1 MKKYISTILAS
12 LAMVSCVDTVLLPD
26 DKTVDQDFWKTKSDV
41 NQMVQGAYKSML
53 STDVMSRL
61 IVWGD
66 FRSDELNL
74 VSSITGSIPTALT
87 EIDAVNMQTTN
98 TFATWGGLYSVI
110 NNCNI
115 VLDKSKAVMDVD
127 PSLKVTIQLT
137 AHRCWHCALCA
148 ISIWYATSAM
158 FHILVRLI

>member
-53 STDVMSRL
+53 SADVMSRL

-66 FRSDELNL
+66 FRSDELNM
-74 VSSITGSIPTALT
+74 VSQVRYL
-87 EIDAVNMQTTN
+87 
-98 TFATWGGLYSVI
+98 LH
-110 NNCNI
+110 
-115 VLDKSKAVMDVD
+115 L
-127 PSLKVTIQLT
+127 LKLM
-137 AHRCWHCALCA
+137 L
-148 ISIWYATSAM
+148 
-158 FHILVRLI
+158 